1 MCNKR
6 VTTKLYI
13 SIRILNLELLRN
25 LHLNVS
31 DNDLYRF
38 FIFFHNILMICH
50 YCHAT
55 GAHTFGQ
62 AHCRIIDIQLT
73 PVVSTDLNP
82 AFAANL
88 SRICLQQNTSKNPGA
103 LTAHLDFI
111 TKDIFD
117 NNYYKNVLNKVAV
130 FHSDAALLNASDTL
144 QLVQLY
150 ANDQTKFFQQFQLSM
165 IKLSQLGVLTGN
177 NGIIRKKCSLPS

>member
-1 MCNKR
+1 M
-6 VTTKLYI
+6 
-13 SIRILNLELLRN
+13 
-25 LHLNVS
+25 
-31 DNDLYRF
+31 
-38 FIFFHNILMICH
+38 
-50 YCHAT
+50 
-55 GAHTFGQ
+55 
-62 AHCRIIDIQLT
+62 
-73 PVVSTDLNP
+73 VSTDLNP